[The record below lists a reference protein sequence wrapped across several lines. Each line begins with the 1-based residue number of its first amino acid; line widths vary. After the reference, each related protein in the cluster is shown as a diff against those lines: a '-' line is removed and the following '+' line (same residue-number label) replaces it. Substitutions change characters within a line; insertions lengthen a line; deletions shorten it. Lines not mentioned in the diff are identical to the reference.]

1 VPPGAGGSNSE
12 VPSRSGTPVNDATAM
27 EVDSEEAS
35 AAEQPAVVEHL
46 HGKRGTKKIKGKGKE
61 KEPVIDVSEV
71 KLMPLRAPR
80 MEELGEPD
88 MNVHYRIRS
97 SHQLVCCPVTE
108 ETDAT
113 NELIDD
119 NPDLVT
125 STQSALLSSEEIADL
140 RNQGF
145 TAEDIIQM
153 QIERHDRFGLKTE
166 FSKDK
171 WKKRKEKR

>member
-1 VPPGAGGSNSE
+1 LSVA
-12 VPSRSGTPVNDATAM
+12 
-27 EVDSEEAS
+27 
-35 AAEQPAVVEHL
+35 L
-46 HGKRGTKKIKGKGKE
+46 FI
-61 KEPVIDVSEV
+61 
-71 KLMPLRAPR
+71 
-80 MEELGEPD
+80 
-88 MNVHYRIRS
+88 
-97 SHQLVCCPVTE
+97 E

>member
-1 VPPGAGGSNSE
+1 MSVA
-12 VPSRSGTPVNDATAM
+12 
-27 EVDSEEAS
+27 
-35 AAEQPAVVEHL
+35 L
-46 HGKRGTKKIKGKGKE
+46 FI
-61 KEPVIDVSEV
+61 
-71 KLMPLRAPR
+71 
-80 MEELGEPD
+80 
-88 MNVHYRIRS
+88 
-97 SHQLVCCPVTE
+97 E